1 MNRVIKDYAKLHS
14 TVQEDVYDAYSEGDL
29 RRTTFPYKGQMADG
43 VLYEHE
49 DVIYLIPI
57 STIVAGRAGS
67 SSDLDDDDDD
77 NDSDD
82 TSDIDF
88 EVDSD
93 EE

>member
-14 TVQEDVYDAYSEGDL
+14 TIQDDVYEAYSEGDL
-29 RRTTFPYKGQMADG
+29 SRTTFPYKGQMADG

-49 DVIYLIPI
+49 DAIYLIPI

-77 NDSDD
+77 NDTDD
-82 TSDIDF
+82 TADIDF
-88 EVDSD
+88 DVDSD